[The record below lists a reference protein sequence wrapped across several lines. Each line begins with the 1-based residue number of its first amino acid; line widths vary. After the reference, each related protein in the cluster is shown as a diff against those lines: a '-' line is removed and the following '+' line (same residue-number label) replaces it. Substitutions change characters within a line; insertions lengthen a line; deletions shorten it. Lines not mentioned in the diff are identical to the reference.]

1 MNYALKKIFRL
12 LSFVFCL
19 LSFLTFA
26 KNQDL
31 L

>member
-1 MNYALKKIFRL
+1 MNYALCIKKIFRL
-12 LSFVFCL
+12 SSLDF
-19 LSFLTFA
+19 FLTFA